1 MLKPA
6 TRARW
11 TSRYLAMMTYS
22 EAIQYLY
29 QLQRTGMKLG
39 LENSRRLLQRLGHP
53 ESHLRFIHVAGTNG
67 KGSVCAFSE
76 AALRRGGY
84 RTGLFTS
91 PHLITFRERIQVN
104 GAPVSERV
112 IAEATTRLR
121 TEIEQEWPPDGSGPT
136 FFEASMAL
144 AALIFSEADCEVVL
158 WETGLGGRLDA
169 TNVVAPILTAITEI
183 GFDHQ
188 EWLGNTI
195 ESIAREKAGII
206 KPGTPV
212 VYNISE
218 SSARHV
224 IEARA
229 AEHNA
234 PIRRMASADLSFDR
248 LESMGPTP
256 AYQKQNMATVYGILS
271 EIEPMFPGTLAQF
284 EAAVQETQWPG
295 RCQTIQ
301 IDTMPPLLIDGA
313 HNPLAIDALA
323 NYLPQWSPDVAPH
336 LWFATT
342 QDKDWKAS
350 LGTLIPKTQSVRF
363 FFLDDSRG
371 EPPENLKAWL
381 ASEFPDHPSAIA
393 THIGQELE
401 NRSSE
406 APTVIAG
413 SLYFVGAA
421 LREIQA
427 AGSAKEPSFSA
438 LHPTTDPRD

>member
-1 MLKPA
+1 
-6 TRARW
+6 
-11 TSRYLAMMTYS
+11 MMTYN

-39 LENSRRLLQRLGHP
+39 LENSRRLLERLGHP
-53 ESHLRFIHVAGTNG
+53 ESNLRFIHVAGTNG

-104 GAPVSERV
+104 GAPVSEQV
-112 IAEATTRLR
+112 IAEATTRLQ
-121 TEIEQEWPPDGSGPT
+121 TAIEQEWRLDGAGPT

-144 AALIFSEADCEVVL
+144 AAWIFSENDCDVVL

-169 TNVVAPILTAITEI
+169 TNVVTPILTAITEI

-195 ESIAREKAGII
+195 ESIASEKAGII
-206 KPGTPV
+206 KTGIPL
-212 VYNISE
+212 VYHV
-218 SSARHV
+218 SAPEARKV
-224 IEARA
+224 IEDRA
-229 AEHNA
+229 TELNA
-234 PIRRMASADLSFDR
+234 PIRRIASADFSFAP
-248 LESMGPTP
+248 LESTDPTP
-256 AYQKQNMATVYGILS
+256 AYQKQNMATVHGILS

-284 EAAVQETQWPG
+284 NAAVQGTQWPG

-301 IDTMPPLLIDGA
+301 IDRMPPLLIDGA
-313 HNPLAIDALA
+313 HNPLAIEALA
-323 NYLPQWSPDVAPH
+323 SYLPLWSPDVAPH

-350 LGTLIPKTQSVRF
+350 LRTLIPKTRSIRLF
-363 FFLDDSRG
+363 LLDDSRG

-381 ASEFPDHPSAIA
+381 VSEFPDHPSAIA

-427 AGSAKEPSFSA
+427 AGGAKEPSFSA
-438 LHPTTDPRD
+438 LHPALDPRD